1 MQIYLFTYWI
11 LFLKCIHTE
20 DSQTWQLTET
30 WFRVALGS
38 IQAMKHHSMLFDGV
52 TRLDRQ
58 HSGHSFKQNSN
69 ACLKSDPQLFWH
81 NLFWEALDKSHRFLW
96 DILLKPFWS
105 RPTVALPQRMGQHY
119 SASSFWSSAYNKPC
133 NPQLSGHRER
143 AGTECSCHMLQM
155 GLAKTQRPGGNME
168 GASKTCITFVKFSS
182 VLQNYSFGIGN
193 YLMIQQFCKCNK
205 YVICKHLFIYVF
217 MHLFLF
223 VSWKLWSCKCMDL

>member
-1 MQIYLFTYWI
+1 M
-11 LFLKCIHTE
+11 
-20 DSQTWQLTET
+20 WQLTKT
-30 WFRVALGS
+30 WLCVALGS
-38 IQAMKHHSMLFDGV
+38 IQAMKHHIMLFDGV

-119 SASSFWSSAYNKPC
+119 SASFFWSSAYNKPC

-143 AGTECSCHMLQM
+143 AGTECPCHTLQM
-155 GLAKTQRPGGNME
+155 GPGPAKTPKHMRKCG
-168 GASKTCITFVKFSS
+168 TCLKDMH
-182 VLQNYSFGIGN
+182 Y
-193 YLMIQQFCKCNK
+193 
-205 YVICKHLFIYVF
+205 IC
-217 MHLFLF
+217 
-223 VSWKLWSCKCMDL
+223 

>member
-1 MQIYLFTYWI
+1 MQNLAGLYIIYLTIFIYLY
-11 LFLKCIHTE
+11 LFFKYVNTE
-20 DSQTWQLTET
+20 QDSQTWQPTET
-30 WFRVALGS
+30 CQHVALGS
-38 IQAMKHHSMLFDGV
+38 THALKHRSMPFDGV

-81 NLFWEALDKSHRFLW
+81 NLFGEAPDKSHRFLW

-143 AGTECSCHMLQM
+143 AGTECPCHTLQM
-155 GLAKTQRPGGNME
+155 GPAKTQKPVG
-168 GASKTCITFVKFSS
+168 
-182 VLQNYSFGIGN
+182 
-193 YLMIQQFCKCNK
+193 KCGRRHHDM
-205 YVICKHLFIYVF
+205 YYIC
-217 MHLFLF
+217 
-223 VSWKLWSCKCMDL
+223 